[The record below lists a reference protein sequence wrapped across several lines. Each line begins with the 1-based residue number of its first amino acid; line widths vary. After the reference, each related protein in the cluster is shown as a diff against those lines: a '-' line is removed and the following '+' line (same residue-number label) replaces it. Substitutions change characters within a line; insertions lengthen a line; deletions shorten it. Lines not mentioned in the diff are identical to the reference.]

1 MLRLLFL
8 FASSF
13 MIFTSPANAGEEL
26 GRCNASDLT
35 QELVDVYDVWQ
46 GDQGDHPLDHY
57 LSENNYGGE
66 PILQGVFRKLTRGP
80 GPTDRLKWV
89 LAAVHYNPI
98 PTGPRWPSI
107 REAYCLDPDVE
118 APVRSSSEC
127 TGDLVAFE
135 PKIGRCVAG
144 SCGGRERKYQICYS
158 QDAFTEASTGGGEF
172 CESDGVPA
180 TLERDQTWYILQI
193 DRSVGGETK
202 YCQIEIKTLA
212 SGENNPANPP
222 GTGGLRCVGL
232 KPGDPCSG
240 PTSELPDIIEPGE
253 EIEEGDLNG
262 LPAAPAIATPAL
274 PGLALAMLAGIIGW
288 VGIIRSRRRRALR

>member
-26 GRCNASDLT
+26 GRCNASVLT

-66 PILQGVFRKLTRGP
+66 PILQGVFRKLTRK

-89 LAAVHYNPI
+89 LATVHYTPI
-98 PTGPRWPSI
+98 PNWSPWPSI

-118 APVRSSSEC
+118 APQRSSYEC

-240 PTSELPDIIEPGE
+240 LPSELPDIIEPGE